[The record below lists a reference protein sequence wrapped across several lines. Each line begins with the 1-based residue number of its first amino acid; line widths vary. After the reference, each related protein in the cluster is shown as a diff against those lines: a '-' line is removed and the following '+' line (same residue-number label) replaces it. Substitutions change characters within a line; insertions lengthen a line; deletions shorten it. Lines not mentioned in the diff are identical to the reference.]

1 MRLIVPIIIIIGVVI
16 FQSVFIVQEISQAIV
31 LQFGDPKKIITKAGL
46 NFKLPFIQNVVYL
59 DKRILN
65 LDSAPEEVIA
75 ADQKRL
81 IVDAIARFKI
91 VDPLKF
97 YISVGNERVAR
108 SRLSTI
114 INSRIRGVLGT
125 QELATLLST
134 DRAKQMAIIQNDVNT
149 EAKTLGIQ
157 IVVIGVFLFQSIVI
171 VQEINQAIV
180 LQFGDPK
187 KIISK
192 AGLNFKLPFIQNVV
206 FLDKRILNLD
216 NAPQE
221 VIAADQKRLIVDAI
235 ARFKIVD
242 PLKFYISVGN
252 ERVARSR
259 LSTIINSR
267 IRGVLGTQE
276 LATLLSTD
284 RAKQMAINQNDVNTE
299 AKTLGIQIVDVRIK
313 RADLPPANSDA
324 IYKRMQTER
333 EREAKE
339 FRAQGAEI
347 AQKIRSTA
355 DKYVTVLLAN
365 PNKKSEI
372 MKGEGDGQR
381 NKIFANA
388 FGQDPQ
394 FFAFYRAMQAY
405 ETALIGG
412 ETSLVLSPDSEF
424 FKFFGKAMKPR

>member
-1 MRLIVPIIIIIGVVI
+1 MKVPKFIIP
-16 FQSVFIVQEISQAIV
+16 A
-31 LQFGDPKKIITKAGL
+31 
-46 NFKLPFIQNVVYL
+46 
-59 DKRILN
+59 
-65 LDSAPEEVIA
+65 
-75 ADQKRL
+75 
-81 IVDAIARFKI
+81 
-91 VDPLKF
+91 
-97 YISVGNERVAR
+97 
-108 SRLSTI
+108 
-114 INSRIRGVLGT
+114 
-125 QELATLLST
+125 
-134 DRAKQMAIIQNDVNT
+134 
-149 EAKTLGIQ
+149 
-157 IVVIGVFLFQSIVI
+157 IVVIGVILFQSLFI

-216 NAPQE
+216 NEPQE

-284 RAKQMAINQNDVNTE
+284 RAKQMSIIQNDVNTE

-339 FRAQGAEI
+339 FRAKGAEMAVTI
-347 AQKIRSTA
+347 TSTA
-355 DKYVTVLLAN
+355 DKEVSIILADA
-365 PNKKSEI
+365 NKDSEI
-372 MKGEGDGQR
+372 MKGEGDGER
-381 NKIFANA
+381 NKIFAEA
-388 FGQDPQ
+388 FGRDPE

-412 ETSLVLSPDSEF
+412 DTSLILSPDSEF
-424 FKFFGKAMKPR
+424 FKFFGNIKPKSE

>member
-1 MRLIVPIIIIIGVVI
+1 MKAAKFIIPAIILVGVVI
-16 FQSVFIVQEISQAIV
+16 FQSLFVVQEISQAIV
-31 LQFGDPKKIITKAGL
+31 LQFGDPKKIVTKAGL

-65 LDSAPEEVIA
+65 LDHDPEEVIA

-81 IVDAIARFKI
+81 IVDAFARFKI

-134 DRAKQMAIIQNDVNT
+134 DRARQMQIIQSQVNE
-149 EAKTLGIQ
+149 EAKNFGI
-157 IVVIGVFLFQSIVI
+157 
-171 VQEINQAIV
+171 
-180 LQFGDPK
+180 
-187 KIISK
+187 
-192 AGLNFKLPFIQNVV
+192 
-206 FLDKRILNLD
+206 
-216 NAPQE
+216 
-221 VIAADQKRLIVDAI
+221 
-235 ARFKIVD
+235 
-242 PLKFYISVGN
+242 
-252 ERVARSR
+252 
-259 LSTIINSR
+259 T
-267 IRGVLGTQE
+267 
-276 LATLLSTD
+276 
-284 RAKQMAINQNDVNTE
+284 
-299 AKTLGIQIVDVRIK
+299 IVDVRIK
-313 RADLPPANSDA
+313 RADLPPANSEA

-355 DKYVTVLLAN
+355 DKDVTVILAQA
-365 PNKKSEI
+365 NKKSEI

-381 NKIFANA
+381 NKIFADA
-388 FGQDPQ
+388 FGRDPQ

-405 ETALIGG
+405 EKALIGG
-412 ETSLVLSPDSEF
+412 ETSLVLSPDSDF
-424 FKFFGKAMKPR
+424 FKFFGKSIKPNIKR

>member
-1 MRLIVPIIIIIGVVI
+1 MKVPKFIIPVV
-16 FQSVFIVQEISQAIV
+16 
-31 LQFGDPKKIITKAGL
+31 
-46 NFKLPFIQNVVYL
+46 
-59 DKRILN
+59 
-65 LDSAPEEVIA
+65 
-75 ADQKRL
+75 
-81 IVDAIARFKI
+81 
-91 VDPLKF
+91 
-97 YISVGNERVAR
+97 
-108 SRLSTI
+108 
-114 INSRIRGVLGT
+114 
-125 QELATLLST
+125 
-134 DRAKQMAIIQNDVNT
+134 
-149 EAKTLGIQ
+149 
-157 IVVIGVFLFQSIVI
+157 VVIGVFLFQSLFI

-221 VIAADQKRLIVDAI
+221 VIASDQKRLIIDAI
-235 ARFKIVD
+235 TRFQITD

-284 RAKQMAINQNDVNTE
+284 RTKQMAIIQSDVNEE
-299 AKTLGIQIVDVRIK
+299 AKSFGIKIIDVRIK

-324 IYKRMQTER
+324 IFKRMQTER

-339 FRAQGAEI
+339 FRAEGAEI

-355 DKYVTVLLAN
+355 DKDVAVLLAN
-365 PNKKSEI
+365 ANKKSEI

-388 FGQDPQ
+388 FGRDPQ

-412 ETSLVLSPDSEF
+412 ETSMVLSPDSEF

>member
-1 MRLIVPIIIIIGVVI
+1 MRGVKFIVPAILLIGVVI
-16 FQSVFIVQEISQAIV
+16 FQSLFIVQEISQAIV
-31 LQFGDPKKIITKAGL
+31 LQFGDPKKIVTKAGL

-65 LDSAPEEVIA
+65 LDNDPEEVIA

-81 IVDAIARFKI
+81 IVDAFARFKI

-134 DRAKQMAIIQNDVNT
+134 DRARQMQIIQSQVNE
-149 EAKTLGIQ
+149 EAKNFGI
-157 IVVIGVFLFQSIVI
+157 
-171 VQEINQAIV
+171 N
-180 LQFGDPK
+180 
-187 KIISK
+187 
-192 AGLNFKLPFIQNVV
+192 
-206 FLDKRILNLD
+206 
-216 NAPQE
+216 
-221 VIAADQKRLIVDAI
+221 
-235 ARFKIVD
+235 
-242 PLKFYISVGN
+242 
-252 ERVARSR
+252 
-259 LSTIINSR
+259 
-267 IRGVLGTQE
+267 
-276 LATLLSTD
+276 
-284 RAKQMAINQNDVNTE
+284 
-299 AKTLGIQIVDVRIK
+299 IVDVRIK
-313 RADLPPANSDA
+313 RADLPPANSEA

-355 DKYVTVLLAN
+355 DKDVTVILAQA
-365 PNKKSEI
+365 NKKSEI

-381 NKIFANA
+381 NKIFADA
-388 FGQDPQ
+388 FGKDPQ

-405 ETALIGG
+405 EKALIGG
-412 ETSLVLSPDSEF
+412 ETSLVLSPDSDF
-424 FKFFGKAMKPR
+424 FKFFGKSIKPNIKR